1 MTRLALRIDEDDLEL
16 VSSSCKSDRTISDLR
31 IELPLDLF
39 P

>member
-16 VSSSCKSDRTISDLR
+16 VSSSYNTDRTISDLR